1 MSVIHFKFKNSLD
14 YDSITFDGLHLSLKD
29 LKKCIIQK
37 KRLKSEEV
45 DLQVINAQTREEYK
59 DNELLIPRNTSV
71 VIARVPVNTG
81 NTREPAVSR
90 DKVWE
95 AFRMTTQ
102 AAIEEHEN
110 VSHEKHHELD
120 HGHPIS
126 EMDRIKEMMRQST
139 SDFDPSKYDKKYPT
153 GPVSSTYVCFKC
165 GQIGQHHIYLC
176 PFRGDTTTQDN
187 RMKRSTGIPQS
198 FMIKVDDPNM
208 PGAYKT
214 NTGYAVPAIDAV
226 AYAQGKKERPPF
238 LPNETREEQEPAMPL
253 PKDYMCLLCSN
264 IMTDAVVIPCCGNN
278 YCDECIR
285 NALLETEEHI
295 CPTCGESEISPDRL
309 ISNRFLRTA
318 ISNFYN
324 ETGNIVKTTHVI
336 APPVIHAQH
345 NGPGPQQPGVAPQ
358 AQTGPPVTQIPYM
371 PSSRPTGAPFGAN
384 ALPRLQMPL
393 PSSQGPPPPQQLTPN
408 TPTQDEVAPLVPQ
421 TTVTDE
427 ELAKGLTIKTTVGYR
442 RPMRLDPQDLPKPRG
457 PPPHSRSL
465 PPRPMRPPGPP
476 PPRFPPPNMPPPGAM
491 LSMPPRIIP
500 PQVLPG
506 PPPAV
511 MLGPLP
517 PVLLPPPPGPI
528 PVFPP
533 PPGPFPPPG
542 VYAEKPL
549 TREEFYRTKKM
560 LKEAKEKKR
569 DLIDDF
575 AKELLGYKRDQT
587 KRKSLSRSRS
597 RSRSRS
603 WSRSR
608 SRSRPRFRS
617 RSFSRSR
624 SRSRTP
630 LRRSITPRR
639 SRSRTP
645 RSRSQLS
652 RSPLSRS
659 PRARRV
665 SRSSSISHSRS
676 RRSYSRSRTR
686 SRSFSP
692 RRSRSRSR
700 LRSLSRGRTP
710 VRLRSKSLSRRR
722 SLTPTRRR
730 SWSRSLSRSRSRT
743 PLKRSSRSRSFS
755 PRGRSVKRFS
765 RSRSRSPGRRSLKR
779 FSRSLSNSPLQKR
792 FSRSPVGKKFSK
804 SPNRPQSSRSPSL
817 GRPATSSSI
826 KKLSRSPSVTKLSR
840 SPNSKRFSK
849 SPGKKD
855 LPKSPERKKLS
866 RSPDS
871 KRISPSLGK
880 KRISQSPGKK
890 ILSQSPSKKRLSRSP
905 SKKILSRSP
914 SKKRLSRSPSP
925 RRYSKSPSRRR
936 SKSPTRKRSPLPPR
950 KRSLSPRPRRRSR
963 SPPYHDNFRN
973 DWPPYRSP
981 RSPPQQGYPPGRYTQ
996 AQLSYGYMQPGDPYY
1011 RYDQQMENYHQYYQD
1026 YYQRYGFP
1034 PPPPPG
1040 TYNRV
1045 SQYHEVSHP
1054 GPYRPNSPPRGPRTR
1069 SPFRGRAPDNR
1080 NQDKPRPERRNTDRS
1095 SERPKG
1101 DNNKKSTNKPQKAMK
1116 PGIRKE
1122 AKNETDSNKV
1132 KQGTANTK
1140 EGARKEGATKVVPKD
1155 KKKPIAT
1162 KSKPGVVKVV
1172 KEKKDKTSSGK
1183 EESDTLAKVKK
1194 APTKRVAEVKEAA
1207 AKSDETEKE
1216 NDKTTTKPK
1225 TEAAPESTSEIGT
1238 TETQVRSDPPSA
1250 SEENAVNKAKK
1261 KRRLKPPLP
1270 SEVEVSQ
1277 SDSNS
1282 EADKKTKPSLKR
1294 PKTELEAAVPSSSKD
1309 ENENASPTKMQKTEP
1324 SPSAENEVGS
1334 STDDKIELEL
1344 EPLPVPETD
1353 QLMLDPPEI
1362 SKWEKEEER
1371 FTDSSPDQ
1379 KSKAAQKAA
1388 LEKKVL
1394 PRSVIESA
1402 EKVLSQKPMRP
1413 TLASAVSTTSIK
1425 PQPAKTG
1432 RRVFLDSEGK
1442 PEERRVSKNSIQI
1455 TVSSS
1460 AEKRTVT
1467 GEEDLRNKL
1476 IRDRKLSRESREQPK
1491 GSSERSHTLSSVAT
1505 PVQREGRKLEK
1516 THRALP
1522 RKESVM
1528 DESKFEPD
1536 YDERTSDSEEGNT
1549 DKETASSRGSDVS
1562 QSQSLSSDTSP
1573 AKKQKLDEES
1583 QDKDKKH
1590 KHRHSRHKKHKK
1602 HKHKHKKK
1610 KHKFEKD
1617 DKSHEKLK
1625 SSVATAR

>member
-29 LKKCIIQK
+29 LKKFILQK
-37 KRLKSEEV
+37 KRLKSEDV

-59 DNELLIPRNTSV
+59 DSEQLIPRNTSV
-71 VIARVPVNTG
+71 VIARVPVNLG

-95 AFRMTTQ
+95 AFRMSTQ
-102 AAIEEHEN
+102 AAIEVYDN
-110 VSHEKHHELD
+110 VSHEKHHELE

-126 EMDRIKEMMRQST
+126 EMARIKEMMRQST
-139 SDFDPSKYDKKYPT
+139 SDFDPSKYDKKYPS
-153 GPVSSTYVCFKC
+153 GPVSATYVCFKC
-165 GQIGQHHIYLC
+165 GQIGQHHIYMC
-176 PFRGDTTTQDN
+176 PFKGDTTTQEN

-238 LPNETREEQEPAMPL
+238 LPNETREEQEPAMPI
-253 PKDYMCLLCSN
+253 PNDYKCLICSN
-264 IMTDAVVIPCCGNN
+264 VMTDAAVIPCCGNS

-295 CPTCGESEISPDRL
+295 CPTCGENEISPDRL
-309 ISNRFLRTA
+309 IPNRFLRTA

-324 ETGNIVKTTHVI
+324 ETGTIVKTTHVS
-336 APPVIHAQH
+336 APSVIHAQH
-345 NGPGPQQPGVAPQ
+345 NGPNLQQAGAALR
-358 AQTGPPVTQIPYM
+358 AQ
-371 PSSRPTGAPFGAN
+371 SRPPITHVPYITAPRPPAAPVVAN
-384 ALPRLQMPL
+384 SLPRLQMPP
-393 PSSQGPPPPQQLTPN
+393 PSSQGPSPPQQQTPN

-427 ELAKGLTIKTTVGYR
+427 ELAKGMTIKTAVGFR
-442 RPMRLDPQDLPKPRG
+442 RQMRPDLQDLPKPRG
-457 PPPHSRSL
+457 PPPHGRPL
-465 PPRPMRPPGPP
+465 PPRPPMRPPGLP
-476 PPRFPPPNMPPPGAM
+476 PPRFPPPNMPPPGVM

-500 PQVLPG
+500 PQVMPG
-506 PPPAV
+506 PPPSV

-575 AKELLGYKRDQT
+575 AKELLDYKRDQT

-617 RSFSRSR
+617 RSFSRGR

-659 PRARRV
+659 PRPRRILR
-665 SRSSSISHSRS
+665 SRSHSRS
-676 RRSYSRSRTR
+676 RRSFSRSR

-700 LRSLSRGRTP
+700 HRSLSRRRTS
-710 VRLRSKSLSRRR
+710 VRSRSKSVSRRR
-722 SLTPTRRR
+722 SLTSSRRR

-743 PLKRSSRSRSFS
+743 PPKRSSRSRSFS
-755 PRGRSVKRFS
+755 PRGRSIKRFS
-765 RSRSRSPGRRSLKR
+765 RSRSRSPGRRSFLKR
-779 FSRSLSNSPLQKR
+779 FSRSRSKSPLQKR
-792 FSRSPVGKKFSK
+792 VSRSPVGKKFSK

-817 GRPATSSSI
+817 GRPSRSGSI
-826 KKLSRSPSVTKLSR
+826 KQLSRSPSVRKLSR

-849 SPGKKD
+849 SPEKTD
-855 LPKSPERKKLS
+855 LPKSPEKKKLS
-866 RSPDS
+866 SSPDS
-871 KRISPSLGK
+871 KRISPSSSK

-890 ILSQSPSKKRLSRSP
+890 ILSRSPSKKRLSKSP

-925 RRYSKSPSRRR
+925 RRSSKSPSRRR
-936 SKSPTRKRSPLPPR
+936 SRSPTRKRSPLPPR

-973 DWPPYRSP
+973 DWPPYRNP
-981 RSPPQQGYPPGRYTQ
+981 RSPPQQGYQQGRYTQ
-996 AQLSYGYMQPGDPYY
+996 AQLSYGYVQPGDPYY
-1011 RYDQQMENYHQYYQD
+1011 RYDQPVENYHQYCQD

-1040 TYNRV
+1040 TVSQYGRV
-1045 SQYHEVSHP
+1045 SQYHDVSNP
-1054 GPYRPNSPPRGPRTR
+1054 GPYRPNSPPPRGPRTR
-1069 SPFRGRAPDNR
+1069 SPFRVRGPDTR
-1080 NQDKPRPERRNTDRS
+1080 NQDKQRPERRNTDRS
-1095 SERPKG
+1095 SERPKR
-1101 DNNKKSTNKPQKAMK
+1101 DNNKKGSNKPQKAAK
-1116 PGIRKE
+1116 PGIKKE

-1132 KQGTANTK
+1132 KQGTSNTK
-1140 EGARKEGATKVVPKD
+1140 EGVKKEGAIKAPPKD
-1155 KKKPIAT
+1155 KKPVAT
-1162 KSKPGVVKVV
+1162 KTKPVVVKVV

-1183 EESDTLAKVKK
+1183 EESDTIAKVKK
-1194 APTKRVAEVKEAA
+1194 APMKKVAEVKEAA
-1207 AKSDETEKE
+1207 TKSEAEKE
-1216 NDKTTTKPK
+1216 NEKPASKPK
-1225 TEAAPESTSEIGT
+1225 TESAPESTSEVGT
-1238 TETQVRSDPPSA
+1238 TARSDPPST
-1250 SEENAVNKAKK
+1250 SEENANRAKK
-1261 KRRLKPPLP
+1261 KRKLKPPLP

-1294 PKTELEAAVPSSSKD
+1294 PKSELEAAVPSSSKD
-1309 ENENASPTKMQKTEP
+1309 EDENAIPAKRQKTEP
-1324 SPSAENEVGS
+1324 SPSAENQVGS
-1334 STDDKIELEL
+1334 STDDKIEPEL

-1379 KSKAAQKAA
+1379 KTITAQKAA
-1388 LEKKVL
+1388 PEKKAL

-1413 TLASAVSTTSIK
+1413 TLASAVSTTSTK

-1442 PEERRVSKNSIQI
+1442 PEERRISKNSIQI

-1476 IRDRKLSRESREQPK
+1476 IRDRKLSRESREQSK
-1491 GSSERSHTLSSVAT
+1491 GSSERPHTLSSVAT
-1505 PVQREGRKLEK
+1505 PVQREGRKPEK
-1516 THRALP
+1516 TQRTLP
-1522 RKESVM
+1522 RKESVI

-1549 DKETASSRGSDVS
+1549 DKETASSRESGA
-1562 QSQSLSSDTSP
+1562 SQSLSPSSDTSP
-1573 AKKQKLDEES
+1573 SKKLKLDEES

-1602 HKHKHKKK
+1602 HKHKHKKR
-1610 KHKFEKD
+1610 KHKLEKEE
-1617 DKSHEKLK
+1617 KNHEKLK